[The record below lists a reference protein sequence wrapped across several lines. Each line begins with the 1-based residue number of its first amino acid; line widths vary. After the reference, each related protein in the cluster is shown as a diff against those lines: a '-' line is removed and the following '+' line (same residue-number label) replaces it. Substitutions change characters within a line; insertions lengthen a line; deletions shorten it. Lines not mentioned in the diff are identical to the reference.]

1 MRDLINCLDFKRGLS
16 PAAAVTNNTAF
27 VSQIFDTR
35 GMSGALFAFATGSL
49 ADTDATFTVLAEE
62 GDNASLTD
70 NTAVA
75 DANLLGTEA
84 LAAPLFSDDNKV
96 FKLGFV
102 DTKRYL
108 RVTITPANNTGDVYI
123 AGMWIGCPLIR
134 PSANPPA

>member
-1 MRDLINCLDFKRGLS
+1 MRDLMNCLDFKRGLS

-35 GMSGALFAFATGSL
+35 GSSGAMFAILTGSL

-62 GDNASLTD
+62 SDDSGMSGQ
-70 NTAVA
+70 TAVA
-75 DANLLGTEA
+75 DANLLGTEV
-84 LAAPLFSDDNKV
+84 LATPLFSSDNKV

-108 RVTITPANNTGDVYI
+108 RVTITPADNTGDVYI
-123 AGMWIGCPLIR
+123 AGVWIGCPLIR